1 MTKRLVTLCALLALA
16 TVAAFAAADIS
27 GKWVSEAPAGGKGG
41 PQTFTFKQAG
51 SDLSGSVDAGRGG
64 PVDFSGGKVDG
75 DKVSFEVTRDMGDK
89 GKFTTKYSGSV
100 TGTTIKLN
108 ADNGRGTP
116 REITLN
122 KQ

>member
-1 MTKRLVTLCALLALA
+1 MKKRLISLCGLFVLASL
-16 TVAAFAAADIS
+16 VAFAADVT

-51 SDLSGSVDAGRGG
+51 GDLTGSVDAGRGG
-64 PVDFSGGKVDG
+64 PVDFAGGKVDG
-75 DKVSFEVTRDMGDK
+75 DKVTFEVTRDMGDK
-89 GKFTTKYSGSV
+89 GKFTTKYSGTV
-100 TGTTIKLN
+100 AGTTIKLN